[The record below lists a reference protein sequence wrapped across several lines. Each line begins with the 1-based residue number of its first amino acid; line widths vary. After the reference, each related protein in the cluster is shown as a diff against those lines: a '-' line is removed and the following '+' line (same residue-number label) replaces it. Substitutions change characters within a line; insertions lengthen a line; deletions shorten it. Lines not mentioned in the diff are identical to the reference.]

1 MELLRIGTFYQ
12 YEIDGFLN
20 SGMDLFFLIQNLQ
33 LLIFSRDGLKC
44 VANLDCVLLYFLM
57 LYH

>member
-1 MELLRIGTFYQ
+1 MELLSIGTFYQ
-12 YEIDGFLN
+12 YDIDGFLN

-33 LLIFSRDGLKC
+33 LLIFGRDGLKC

-57 LYH
+57 